1 MKHIEITTKISTEVL
16 LDGKPVESYLKE
28 IADLC
33 HSSLEESTSQNEECE
48 TLYEDNMYEEV
59 YSKMQ
64 DRVSTLEGTL
74 CRILDLLGD

>member
-1 MKHIEITTKISTEVL
+1 MKHIKITTNINTEVS

-33 HSSLEESTSQNEECE
+33 HSSLEESTSQSEECE
-48 TLYEDNMYEEV
+48 TLYEDNMYEKV

-64 DRVSTLEGTL
+64 DRVSILEGTL